1 MPIPTTEERI
11 RAAQM
16 EDAHEAFTASH
27 RSHKEK
33 TMTDEPKGT
42 AIVMVGQVEMAPS
55 QVIAN
60 ATILAKGLADLIN
73 TRQLY
78 KVIKDRKYVFVDGW
92 TTLGAMLG
100 VVPIEESVTLTE
112 DGDYL
117 ATVKLIRT
125 KDGQQVGGAS
135 ALCGTDEPTWMSRPR
150 YARRSMATTRATG
163 KAFRLSFS
171 WIMKLAGYE
180 PTPAEEMPVEGEYH
194 EEPEQPMQST
204 GSKWPREMVE
214 RVANIAETKHD
225 KEAVNI
231 LNLSCLKPGDPLED
245 VSRWTQL
252 YLFHRW
258 KSLKGRIPADE
269 PGPAAEKAT
278 AEFGTK
284 VPGAAG

>member
-1 MPIPTTEERI
+1 
-11 RAAQM
+11 
-16 EDAHEAFTASH
+16 
-27 RSHKEK
+27 
-33 TMTDEPKGT
+33 MTDEPKST

-55 QVIAN
+55 QVIAQ
-60 ATILAKGLADLIN
+60 ATMLAKGLADLIN

-78 KVIKDRKYVFVDGW
+78 KVIKERKYVFVDGW

-100 VVPIEESVTLTE
+100 VVPIEESVTITE

-194 EEPEQPMQST
+194 EEPTEQPMQST
-204 GSKWPREMVE
+204 GSKWPREMIETVAGMVE
-214 RVANIAETKHD
+214 AKHD
-225 KEAVNI
+225 KEAINI
-231 LNLSCLKPGDPLED
+231 LNASPLKPGDKGED
-245 VSRWTQL
+245 VVRYVNL

-258 KSLKGRIPADE
+258 KSFVERIPAME
-269 PGPAAEKAT
+269 PKEASVKAT
-278 AEFGTK
+278 ADFGKK

>member
-1 MPIPTTEERI
+1 
-11 RAAQM
+11 
-16 EDAHEAFTASH
+16 
-27 RSHKEK
+27 
-33 TMTDEPKGT
+33 MTDEPKGT
-42 AIVMVGQVEMAPS
+42 AIVMVGQVEMEPLR
-55 QVIAN
+55 VIDN
-60 ATILAKGLADLIN
+60 ATALAKELARVVED
-73 TRQLY
+73 RKLY
-78 KVIKDRKYVFVDGW
+78 TVIKSRKFVHVEGW
-92 TTLGAMLG
+92 TSMGAMLG
-100 VVPIEESVTLTE
+100 VVPVEESVTLTE

-194 EEPEQPMQST
+194 EEPMQTT
-204 GSKWPREMVE
+204 GSKWPREMIE
-214 RVANIAETKHD
+214 RVANVAETKND
-225 KEAVNI
+225 FEAKGI
-231 LNLSCLKPGDPLED
+231 LNLSPFKPGDNLDD
-245 VSRWTQL
+245 VTKWVNM

-258 KSLKGRIPADE
+258 KAKGVPNMKAPE
-269 PGPAAEKAT
+269 AAAQAT
-278 AEFGTK
+278 ADFTGTT